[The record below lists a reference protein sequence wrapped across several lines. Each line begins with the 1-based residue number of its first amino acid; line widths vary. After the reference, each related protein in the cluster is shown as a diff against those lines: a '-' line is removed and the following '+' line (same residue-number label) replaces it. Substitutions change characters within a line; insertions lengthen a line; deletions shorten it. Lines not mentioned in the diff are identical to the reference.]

1 MSPAGNARFC
11 LVLAAIMWS
20 SGSLFMRLLREPTG
34 MGWNDPLL
42 TPIQITFFRGL
53 FGGLALLTL
62 VRRGDLYFRPM
73 MAVMVLTFTLMSVL
87 YLSALGLGP
96 AANAILLQNT
106 APIWVYLF
114 TVLVLGESADRRGWQ
129 SVILG
134 GLGAVVIVAG
144 NWPRDLPPDEQRSQV
159 LILLMGVACGIV
171 YAAVVL
177 FLRHLKHYSSA
188 WLIVLNLVGTAV
200 TLAIFVLISEGPAAF
215 WHWVTQPTPE
225 QLVIFVLYGVLQMA
239 IPYWLF
245 ARGLRSVSPQEA
257 GIITLIEPLLN
268 PLWAYLI
275 TPEKDAPTVPML
287 IGGGFI
293 LTALVWR
300 YVAPSRPIVSA
311 KMSTSDR

>member
-1 MSPAGNARFC
+1 MSPAGNARLC
-11 LVLAAIMWS
+11 LVLAAVMWS
-20 SGSLFMRLLREPTG
+20 LGSLFMRLLREPTG
-34 MGWNDPLL
+34 LGWNDPLL
-42 TPIQITFFRGL
+42 TPVQITFFRGL
-53 FGGLALLTL
+53 FGGLALLSL
-62 VRRGDLYFRPM
+62 VRRRDVCFRPM
-73 MAVMVLTFTLMSVL
+73 MGAMVLTFTLMSVL

-106 APIWVYLF
+106 APVWVYLF
-114 TVLVLGESADRRGWQ
+114 TVLVLGEAADRRGWQ
-129 SVILG
+129 AVILG

-144 NWPRDLPPDEQRSQV
+144 NWPTDLPPDEQRSQV
-159 LILLMGVACGIV
+159 LILLMGVGCGVV

-177 FLRHLKHYSSA
+177 FLRQLKHHSPA

-200 TLAIFVLISEGPAAF
+200 TLAIFVLVSEGTSAF
-215 WHWVTQPTPE
+215 WLWVTQPTTS
-225 QLVIFVLYGVLQMA
+225 QLVIFVLYGVIQMA

-245 ARGLRSVSPQEA
+245 ARGLRHVSPQEA

-275 TPEKDAPTVPML
+275 TPEKDAPTLPML

-300 YVAPSRPIVSA
+300 YVAPAPRIHATAPPR
-311 KMSTSDR
+311 SDA